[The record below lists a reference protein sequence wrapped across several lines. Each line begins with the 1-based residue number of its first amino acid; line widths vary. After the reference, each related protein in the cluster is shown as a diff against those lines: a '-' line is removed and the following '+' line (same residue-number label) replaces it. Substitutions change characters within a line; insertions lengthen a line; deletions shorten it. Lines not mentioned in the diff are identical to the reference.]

1 MLTGKEDIVRAI
13 TEALALEKG
22 TREFYQFAAT
32 KVSNKSARDIFSV
45 LRDMEERH
53 MRYLDFLYLSV
64 SEDRDLLGYKDFSS
78 SVTAT
83 HIESGVSA
91 RDAMKLFEEQ
101 EIKTAKDALK
111 VAFEEMIKGKLN
123 CTVECNPLLGPA
135 AFDAAEKIL
144 SGEKVDKIQRIKDEV
159 FDQST
164 AKDVIDSRQY

>member
-22 TREFYQFAAT
+22 TREFYQFAAS
-32 KVSNKSARDIFSV
+32 KVKDKSAKDIFSV

-53 MRYLDFLYLSV
+53 MRYLDFLYLAV

-91 RDAMKLFEEQ
+91 SDAVKLFEEQ

-111 VAFEEMIKGKLN
+111 VAFRIESQAHGLYMKLAETAADPEVTVIFEEMVAQELKH
-123 CTVECNPLLGPA
+123 VEYLKEL
-135 AFDAAEKIL
+135 EKNI
-144 SGEKVDKIQRIKDEV
+144 
-159 FDQST
+159 
-164 AKDVIDSRQY
+164 

>member
-22 TREFYQFAAT
+22 TREFYHFASS
-32 KVSNKSARDIFSV
+32 KVNNKSAKDIFSV

-53 MRYLDFLYLSV
+53 MRYLDFLYLAV

-83 HIESGVSA
+83 HIESGASA
-91 RDAMKLFEEQ
+91 RDAVNLFEEQ

-111 VAFEEMIKGKLN
+111 VAFRIEGQAHGLYMKLAETATDPEVKVIFEEMVAQELKH
-123 CTVECNPLLGPA
+123 VEYLKDL
-135 AFDAAEKIL
+135 EKNV
-144 SGEKVDKIQRIKDEV
+144 K
-159 FDQST
+159 
-164 AKDVIDSRQY
+164 